1 MRKLFQTLSL
11 LGVFLFALGG
21 AAGCGEKDSGALD
34 IVCTIFPQYDWV
46 QTLTEG
52 NDEIDLTLLQS
63 SGIDL
68 HNYQPSAADK
78 VKILKCDLLVYVGG
92 ESDKWVEDM
101 LTDPARNPDMKVLK
115 LLDFV
120 DALDEEE
127 VPGGEHDHDDEEAG
141 AKDEHVWLSLKNAHR
156 LVDAL
161 GGVLQTVDP
170 EHSALYEKNTDA
182 YIAEIDALETEYA
195 DATKAPVRKIL
206 LFGDRFPFRYL
217 VEDYGLTYY
226 AAFSGCS
233 AETEASFEVIE
244 NLVKAVDSNKLPY
257 ILVLESS
264 DKKIAEQIKKT
275 TETKDQTILVMN
287 SIQSVTQKQIEGGAD
302 YLSLMEENLETLNIA
317 LN

>member
-1 MRKLFQTLSL
+1 MKKLLRTLSL

-21 AAGCGEKDSGALD
+21 AGCGEKKSGALD

-46 QTLTEG
+46 QALTEG

-101 LTDPARNPDMKVLK
+101 LTDPAGNPDRKVLK
-115 LLDFV
+115 LLDHV

-127 VPGGEHDHDDEEAG
+127 VPGGEHDHDDEQAG

-156 LVDAL
+156 LAEAL
-161 GGVLQTVDP
+161 GGVLGAVDP
-170 EHSALYEKNTDA
+170 EHRALYEENTNA
-182 YIAEIDALETEYA
+182 YVAEIDALEKEYA
-195 DATKAPVRKIL
+195 EAMQAPKRKIL

-244 NLVKAVDSNKLPY
+244 TLVEAVNSNALPY

-264 DKKIAEQIKKT
+264 DKKIAEQIRKS
-275 TETKDQTILVMN
+275 TETKNQTILVMN
-287 SIQSVTQKQIEGGAD
+287 SIQSVTQRQIEGGAN
-302 YLSLMEENLETLNIA
+302 YLSLMKENLETLKKA